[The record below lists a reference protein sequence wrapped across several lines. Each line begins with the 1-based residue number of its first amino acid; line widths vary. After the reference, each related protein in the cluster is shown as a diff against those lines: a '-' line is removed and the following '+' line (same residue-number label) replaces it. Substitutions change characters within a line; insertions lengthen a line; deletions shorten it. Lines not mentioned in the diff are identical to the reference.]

1 MVSVNLPMSNLQSRL
16 FYRLVSR
23 NKEIYSLKVITLAIA
38 LACTTIITLFTL
50 NEFGYDR
57 FHDQSGS
64 VVRIIRR
71 SASETVSGN
80 RLSNRIPSKVLNAWE
95 SGAAGALIFTRV
107 KVMNDLTIIA
117 EHDHRDKKV
126 HAAGAMIPD
135 IFSFSILDG
144 SLADFRKKG
153 GMAML
158 SKTASEQ
165 YFGTAST
172 AGKVLRLSSLGQ
184 TVSYT
189 VAAVFEDFP
198 PNSHEDFNVFVS
210 FDDAAITSLGFD

>member
-1 MVSVNLPMSNLQSRL
+1 MVSGNLPMSNLQSRL

-71 SASETVSGN
+71 SVSETVSGN

-95 SGAAGALIFTRV
+95 SGAAGALILSRV
-107 KVMNDLTIIA
+107 KVMNELTIIA
-117 EHDHRDKKV
+117 DEHDHPDKSV

-144 SLADFRKKG
+144 SLADFRKEG
-153 GMAML
+153 RVAML
-158 SKTASEQ
+158 SKTASEE
-165 YFGTAST
+165 YFGTAR
-172 AGKVLRLSSLGQ
+172 AVGKVLGLSSLGQ

-198 PNSHEDFNVFVS
+198 P
-210 FDDAAITSLGFD
+210 